1 VVRAREADTDGLPP
15 GRTRLSSPYDL
26 DARWAAKG
34 NGGEDVAWNG
44 YKVHLTE
51 TCDPPDPTPT
61 GADTGG
67 RDPGGRDTGGERPN
81 IIVGVATTD
90 ATVPDVAMTEP
101 IHAALAGRELLPA
114 EHYLDSGYPSAALV
128 VDSLRRWGVTL
139 VTPLLADRSRQ
150 AKQAAGYDR
159 AHFTIDFDTRKA
171 TCPQGQSSTCW
182 NPVTQRGTHAIV
194 IKFAAATCRP
204 CPVRDQCTRTTHPQY
219 GRQLTV
225 PPREVHHAQ
234 LAARAAQDTP
244 QWQAD
249 YARRAG
255 VEGTIRQA
263 VAVTGIRRARYRG
276 LPKTRL
282 EHIYSAVALNLIRLD
297 AYWNGNALDRT
308 RTSHLTRLEHAL
320 TA

>member
-1 VVRAREADTDGLPP
+1 M
-15 GRTRLSSPYDL
+15 
-26 DARWAAKG
+26 
-34 NGGEDVAWNG
+34 AWNG
-44 YKVHLTE
+44 YKVHITE

-61 GADTGG
+61 GRDTA
-67 RDPGGRDTGGERPN
+67 GRDTAGRDTAGERPN

-90 ATVPDVAMTEP
+90 ATVPDAAMTEK
-101 IHAALAGRELLPA
+101 IHATLAGRELLPA

-128 VDSLRRWGVTL
+128 VDSLRRWGITL
-139 VTPLLADRSRQ
+139 LTPLLADQSRQ

-159 AHFTIDFDTRKA
+159 AGFTIDFDTHQA
-171 TCPQGQSSTCW
+171 TCSQGQTSTCW
-182 NPVTQRGTHAIV
+182 NPVTQRGTDAIV
-194 IKFAAATCRP
+194 IKFTAATCRP

-244 QWQAD
+244 DWQAD

-282 EHIYSAVALNLIRLD
+282 EHIYSAVALNLIRLE

-308 RTSHLTRLEHAL
+308 RTSHLTRLEHTLA
-320 TA
+320 A